1 MSLHSL
7 YSLFSLSLSILFFLA
22 PSLPEHTELC
32 VPSPPTFAKSVF
44 AHNIIGYGI
53 QAGEGSQ
60 PTQRSGYGLYP
71 LSPGDPG
78 QR

>member
-7 YSLFSLSLSILFFLA
+7 YPLFVLSLSLSLSILFFL
-22 PSLPEHTELC
+22 PPTVRT

-60 PTQRSGYGLYP
+60 PTRSGYGLYP